1 MAANLPELNASKD
14 RKVEVQRT
22 TFTYD
27 VVSRFICNT
36 LDEVEAQSRAGGR
49 PFDVIVV
56 GSGMYGAYAAS
67 KLFDLGRKQSA
78 RTLVLEAG
86 PFLITEHIQNLA
98 RVGFGVADAV
108 LERHWL
114 SNMGDGYSPHH
125 VCVGGKSAFW
135 GGWSPRFKD
144 DDLVRWPSDV
154 ADFLRTHYSFL
165 EEETGVEPDTDFIKG
180 PLNDAL
186 ATRTAAVITAG
197 VANLTVHW
205 KPPIAVQGD
214 APGSG
219 LFSFDKYSSL
229 PVLIDA
235 IRDAAAENDTQRRL
249 FLVPRTR
256 VIRLETERAVVKSVT
271 VWSDGEVRTIDV
283 SPTTIVLLAAQS
295 INSTRIALESFPT
308 TGVRATERIGRNM
321 MAHLRGNFT
330 VRIKRE
336 AFGLKPTRESDP
348 LQVGARQVDGKTADG
363 RFHFQTYAATNV
375 DSRKGAE
382 EFLYRMIPN
391 LDDLQRILA
400 SQDAEWVTVTIRTV
414 SEMEDSRD
422 IPIGD
427 SSRSW
432 IDLSPNSR
440 DVFGSTSVPSAFVNL
455 VTTAKDERL
464 WAATEKAAFDFVL
477 ALAEGK
483 PENIEY
489 LLRNGTWT
497 GERPVKLSDFRDG
510 LGTTYH
516 ECGTL
521 WMGQDPAA
529 SVTDVG
535 GRFHHVANAGCTDQ
549 GLFPTSGS
557 ANPALTGLTLT
568 RKVVQDLLARL
579 DTTDVPVADKDAE
592 FKPLFA
598 GTLEPDWQ
606 KADVPNFNVFQ
617 GPDGVPLIEAGLS
630 GAESALG
637 VLWYTQQEFEDFILR
652 LEWKT
657 FSIDANAGVFIRA
670 PRPQP
675 PLFDSAFYDAATEVQ
690 IDERGKDFQVGRNPQ
705 TVYGSSLHK
714 TGAIYGIAT
723 ATRWAARVPRPRFG
737 DRDGG
742 WNLFEIT
749 ARGRSI
755 EVRLNNHLVS
765 RSDLLPAAKLS
776 RGFIGLQCHTDLA
789 QFRNIRLKALG

>member
-1 MAANLPELNASKD
+1 MAANLPELVASND
-14 RKVEVQRT
+14 RTVEVQRT

-36 LDEVEAQSRAGGR
+36 LTEIEAQSRAGGR

-67 KLFDLGRKQSA
+67 KLFELGRNQSA

-108 LERHWL
+108 LERHWV
-114 SNMGDGYSPHH
+114 SNMGEGYLPHH

-144 DDLVRWPSDV
+144 DDLVPWPREV
-154 ADFLRTHYSFL
+154 AKFLRAHYAFL
-165 EEETGVEPDTDFIKG
+165 ERETGVEPDTDFIKG
-180 PLNDAL
+180 PLHDAL

-197 VANLTVHW
+197 VANLTEHR

-214 APGSG
+214 SPGSG

-235 IRDAAAENDTQRRL
+235 IRDAAAENDTERRL

-256 VIRLETERAVVKSVT
+256 VIRMDTDRGAVKSMT
-271 VWSDGEVRTIDV
+271 VWSDGQVRTIDV

-336 AFGLKPTRESDP
+336 AFGLKPAAQSDP
-348 LQVGARQVDGKTADG
+348 LQVGARQVDGRTADG
-363 RFHFQTYAATNV
+363 RFHFQIYAATNV
-375 DSRKGAE
+375 DSRQGAE
-382 EFLYRMIPN
+382 QFLYRMIPN

-400 SQDAEWVTVTIRTV
+400 SQDADWVTVTIRTV

-422 IPIGD
+422 VPVGAAN
-427 SSRSW
+427 RSW

-440 DVFGSTSVPSAFVNL
+440 DVFGSTAVPSAFVHL
-455 VTTAKDERL
+455 VTTDKDDRL
-464 WAATEKAAFDFVL
+464 WAATEQAAFDFVL
-477 ALAEGK
+477 ALADGK

-489 LLRNGTWT
+489 LLRNETWT
-497 GERPVKLSDFRDG
+497 SERPAQLSDFRDG

-521 WMGQDPAA
+521 WMGEDPAT

-549 GLFPTSGS
+549 AVFPTSGS

-568 RKVVQDLLARL
+568 RKVVQDVLARL
-579 DTTDVPVADKDAE
+579 DTADVPVADKDAG
-592 FKPLFA
+592 FTPLFA
-598 GTLEPDWQ
+598 GTLEPDWEQ
-606 KADVPNFNVFQ
+606 VDVPNFNVFP
-617 GPDGVPLIEAGLS
+617 GPGGIPLIEAGVP
-630 GAESALG
+630 GADSVLG
-637 VLWYTQQEFEDFILR
+637 VLWYTQQAFDDFILR

-675 PLFDSAFYDAATEVQ
+675 PLLNSGFYDAATEVQ
-690 IDERGKDFQVGRNPQ
+690 IDERGKDFQPGRNPQ
-705 TVYGSSLHK
+705 ALYGSSLHK
-714 TGAIYGIAT
+714 TGAIYGIAP

-737 DRDGG
+737 GREGG

-765 RSDLLPAAKLS
+765 RTTQLPASKLS

-789 QFRNIRLKALG
+789 QFRNIRINSLR